1 MWPAP
6 TLDVGAPGRGKP
18 RPYEGGAFGCRRL
31 RIADR
36 QDLVRSLSAGRFDLY
51 LVPDGLADES
61 AGEGRTDRDQP
72 LADVGFVRSDDA
84 IGQFLVGV
92 LVDDL
97 HRGPEHDL
105 VARHLA
111 RVDDLGAADLVFEF
125 RDAAFGEGLAL
136 LGREIGRAHV

>member
-1 MWPAP
+1 MSS
-6 TLDVGAPGRGKP
+6 
-18 RPYEGGAFGCRRL
+18 RRL
-31 RIADR
+31 HSRCS
-36 QDLVRSLSAGRFDLY
+36 LVTGVQTCALPIYLY

-111 RVDDLGAADLVFEF
+111 RVDDLGAADLVLEF
-125 RDAAFGEGLAL
+125 RDAAFG
-136 LGREIGRAHV
+136 